1 MSDSIAAFA
10 EAVFGDADPV
20 GRVDHLA
27 LEVRRVD
34 DVVIDDADRADAG
47 GREVERG
54 RRTEPAGA
62 QQQHLGVEE
71 GDLALDPD
79 LGQERVARVT
89 VALLGSEALRVDER
103 VAGRLPGDDAT
114 LDDHGVLIAEVTKEV
129 RDPRGA
135 VVGAALED
143 QALGGVRGDL
153 VDPLGHLCL
162 RDVDRALE
170 MGLVPLVLL
179 AHVDDAH
186 AFGDLALGLVNR
198 DHLDPGLDF
207 LHRFSGAGH
216 LKVLIS
222 VGIQGLLQKV

>member
-10 EAVFGDADPV
+10 EAVFGDADAV

-27 LEVRRVD
+27 LEVRFIHD
-34 DVVIDDADRADAG
+34 IVVDDADRADAG
-47 GREVERG
+47 GREVER
-54 RRTEPAGA
+54 RRRAEPAGP
-62 QQQHLGVEE
+62 QEEHLGVEE

-79 LGQERVARVT
+79 LGQERVARVA

-103 VAGRLPGDDAT
+103 VAGCLPRDDAA
-114 LDDHGVLIAEVTKEV
+114 LDDHGVLVAELAEEIG
-129 RDPRGA
+129 DPRGA
-135 VVGAALED
+135 VVGAALKD
-143 QALGGVRGDL
+143 QALGGVRRDL
-153 VDPLGHLCL
+153 VDPLGDLGL

-170 MGLVPLVLL
+170 MGLVPLVRL

-186 AFGDLALGLVNR
+186 AFGDLALGRVNR